1 MTRSNQP
8 RSALSVGMQWAS
20 RISSLGMEF
29 VVPTLIGAAIDH
41 RFGTSPAVLLIGAV
55 AGFLLFMVHI
65 LRIATEGTKK
75 K

>member
-1 MTRSNQP
+1 
-8 RSALSVGMQWAS
+8 MQWAS
-20 RISSLGMEF
+20 RISSLGMEV